1 MLFCRAQ
8 ILDCECHLWWT
19 VNRKAVLFM
28 STESTK
34 EQPYDTELQL
44 KDFPALLLLWNI
56 PDPIL

>member
-44 KDFPALLLLWNI
+44 KDFPALLL
-56 PDPIL
+56 